1 MSSIIKSQSKERRIM
16 QEERKKNSVVK
27 YLSLFFIIASIGLMS
42 CGDNGS
48 QDAAKN
54 NDTKKTGQGDI
65 SAFELE
71 NGFGPIK
78 QKIELAPIDPK
89 LVARGK
95 EIFDTKCSACHKLD
109 EKYVG
114 PAQRDITKRRTPE
127 FIINFML
134 NPEENYKKH
143 PEAKKLLAEYMTT
156 MPNQNL
162 TIDDAK
168 AILDYF
174 RQAVNEK

>member
-1 MSSIIKSQSKERRIM
+1 
-16 QEERKKNSVVK
+16 
-27 YLSLFFIIASIGLMS
+27 
-42 CGDNGS
+42 
-48 QDAAKN
+48 
-54 NDTKKTGQGDI
+54 
-65 SAFELE
+65 
-71 NGFGPIK
+71 
-78 QKIELAPIDPK
+78 
-89 LVARGK
+89 
-95 EIFDTKCSACHKLD
+95 
-109 EKYVG
+109 
-114 PAQRDITKRRTPE
+114 
-127 FIINFML
+127 ML